1 MTAATSFPSLRH
13 RLGESTYCSLH
24 GSLRRRGQW
33 TSGRRLRVVSDCAPR
48 WRSREQC
55 EWQLYEVGL
64 YLDIGWVA
72 SLSRLGGRGVG
83 SVDAPQRG
91 RSDFTSGR
99 RPRMWCDVRGLRAVA
114 LSSVGCGQLGCAAL
128 LLEGS
133 GGMSGRRPRKAV
145 PVDCAGRDGAVD
157 VGAAAPRESL
167 WRPDFCG
174 NDDGGSDVGDAAM
187 VAVVG
192 SSPACPR
199 YCLGLF
205 VAVESKLRRRGPV
218 VYDDWLQVARSA
230 IFRGAS
236 RAWFCSSEFSVRV
249 GAALSGRRSTCSR

>member
-1 MTAATSFPSLRH
+1 MV
-13 RLGESTYCSLH
+13 
-24 GSLRRRGQW
+24 
-33 TSGRRLRVVSDCAPR
+33 SGCASR

-91 RSDFTSGR
+91 RSDFMSGR

-187 VAVVG
+187 VAIVG

-199 YCLGLF
+199 GIASVCLLLWSRSCGGGALWCTMTGC
-205 VAVESKLRRRGPV
+205 RWPV
-218 VYDDWLQVARSA
+218 
-230 IFRGAS
+230 
-236 RAWFCSSEFSVRV
+236 
-249 GAALSGRRSTCSR
+249 RRSSVAPAVPGFVLLSSPSESELCCLAAGG

>member
-1 MTAATSFPSLRH
+1 
-13 RLGESTYCSLH
+13 
-24 GSLRRRGQW
+24 
-33 TSGRRLRVVSDCAPR
+33 
-48 WRSREQC
+48 
-55 EWQLYEVGL
+55 
-64 YLDIGWVA
+64 
-72 SLSRLGGRGVG
+72 
-83 SVDAPQRG
+83 
-91 RSDFTSGR
+91 
-99 RPRMWCDVRGLRAVA
+99 
-114 LSSVGCGQLGCAAL
+114 
-128 LLEGS
+128 
-133 GGMSGRRPRKAV
+133 MSGRRPRKAV

-205 VAVESKLRRRGPV
+205 VAVESKLRRQGPV
-218 VYDDWLQVARSA
+218 VYDDWLQVVRSA

-236 RAWFCSSEFSVRV
+236 FRLVLFF
-249 GAALSGRRSTCSR
+249 

>member
-1 MTAATSFPSLRH
+1 M
-13 RLGESTYCSLH
+13 
-24 GSLRRRGQW
+24 
-33 TSGRRLRVVSDCAPR
+33 
-48 WRSREQC
+48 
-55 EWQLYEVGL
+55 
-64 YLDIGWVA
+64 
-72 SLSRLGGRGVG
+72 
-83 SVDAPQRG
+83 
-91 RSDFTSGR
+91 
-99 RPRMWCDVRGLRAVA
+99 
-114 LSSVGCGQLGCAAL
+114 SSVGCGQLGCAAL

-157 VGAAAPRESL
+157 VGAAAPEKSL
-167 WRPDFCG
+167 WQPDFCG

-205 VAVESKLRRRGPV
+205 VAVESKLRWRGPV
-218 VYDDWLQVARSA
+218 VYDDWLQVARSV

-249 GAALSGRRSTCSR
+249 GAALSGCRLTCCPIGWALPNVFQSRG

>member
-1 MTAATSFPSLRH
+1 MHDSPEEIPSFGWSKRAMTAATSLPSLRH
-13 RLGESTYCSLH
+13 RLGESAYCSLH

-33 TSGRRLRVVSDCAPR
+33 TSGRRLRVVSDCASR

-91 RSDFTSGR
+91 RSDFMSGR

-145 PVDCAGRDGAVD
+145 PVDCAGREGAVD
-157 VGAAAPRESL
+157 GGAA
-167 WRPDFCG
+167 
-174 NDDGGSDVGDAAM
+174 
-187 VAVVG
+187 
-192 SSPACPR
+192 
-199 YCLGLF
+199 
-205 VAVESKLRRRGPV
+205 
-218 VYDDWLQVARSA
+218 Q
-230 IFRGAS
+230 
-236 RAWFCSSEFSVRV
+236 
-249 GAALSGRRSTCSR
+249 